1 MNNFK
6 QTIINEWKDTKLLI
20 RNTPPL
26 VMVFLCIALVLM
38 NIFAGKELLNLP
50 WLALDCGFTLSWI
63 VFLCMDMLTRRFG
76 GKAAIKLSLLATI
89 INLAV
94 SLILF
99 LLSLISGNWSVF
111 YTYEDNIVN
120 TALDSTFGGSWYVIL
135 GSTVAFVVAAIVN
148 AVINVGIGKL
158 MESNNFRT
166 FAVRSYVSTAIGQ
179 FVDNLIF
186 AFIVSYTFFG
196 WSLTQVFMCSL
207 TGALMELVSEIVF
220 SPIGFKVCRSWEK
233 SKVGEEYLNR
243 IIDNR

>member
-6 QTIINEWKDTKLLI
+6 QTIINEWEDTKLLI

-38 NIFAGKELLNLP
+38 NIFAGKELVNLP

-63 VFLCMDMLTRRFG
+63 VFLCMDMLTKRFG
-76 GKAAIKLSLLATI
+76 GKAAIKLSIIATI

-99 LLSLISGNWSVF
+99 LLSLIPGNWSIF
-111 YTYEDNIVN
+111 YTYENPLTN
-120 TALDSTFGGSWYVIL
+120 TALDTTFGGTWYVIL

-148 AVINVGIGKL
+148 ALINVGIGKL
-158 MESNNFRT
+158 MKSNNFKT

-186 AFIVSYTFFG
+186 ASIVSYIFFG

-207 TGALMELVSEIVF
+207 TGALMELVSEIIF
-220 SPIGFKVCRSWEK
+220 SPIGFKVCKSWERNNI
-233 SKVGEEYLNR
+233 GESYINASSHNR
-243 IIDNR
+243 

>member
-1 MNNFK
+1 
-6 QTIINEWKDTKLLI
+6 
-20 RNTPPL
+20 
-26 VMVFLCIALVLM
+26 
-38 NIFAGKELLNLP
+38 
-50 WLALDCGFTLSWI
+50 
-63 VFLCMDMLTRRFG
+63 MDMLTRRFG

-120 TALDSTFGGSWYVIL
+120 TALDSTFGGTWYVIL

>member
-50 WLALDCGFTLSWI
+50 WLALDCGFALSWI
-63 VFLCMDMLTRRFG
+63 VFLCMDMLTKRFG
-76 GKAAIKLSLLATI
+76 GKSVIKLSIIATI
-89 INLAV
+89 INLTV

-99 LLSLISGNWSVF
+99 LLSLIPGNWSVF
-111 YTYEDNIVN
+111 YTYENSLTN
-120 TALDSTFGGSWYVIL
+120 TALDTTFGGTWYVIL

-158 MESNNFRT
+158 MKSNNFRT
-166 FAVRSYVSTAIGQ
+166 FAIRSYVSTALGQ
-179 FVDNLIF
+179 FIDNLIF
-186 AFIVSYTFFG
+186 ASMVSYIFFG
-196 WSLTQVFMCSL
+196 WSITQVFMCSL
-207 TGALMELVSEIVF
+207 TGALMELISEVIF
-220 SPIGFKVCRSWEK
+220 SPIGFKVCKSWEK
-233 SKVGEEYLNR
+233 NKVGETYLASFDRNR
-243 IIDNR
+243 

>member
-6 QTIINEWKDTKLLI
+6 QTIINEWEDTKLLI
-20 RNTPPL
+20 RNTPLL

-38 NIFAGKELLNLP
+38 NIFAGKELVNLP

-63 VFLCMDMLTRRFG
+63 VFLCMDMLTKRFG
-76 GKAAIKLSLLATI
+76 GKAAIKLSIIATI

-99 LLSLISGNWSVF
+99 LLSLIPGNWSIF
-111 YTYEDNIVN
+111 YTYENPLTN
-120 TALDSTFGGSWYVIL
+120 TALDTTFGGTWYVIL

-148 AVINVGIGKL
+148 ALINVGIGKL
-158 MESNNFRT
+158 MKSNNFKT

-186 AFIVSYTFFG
+186 ASIVSYIFFG

-207 TGALMELVSEIVF
+207 TGALMELVSEIIF
-220 SPIGFKVCRSWEK
+220 SPIGFKVCKSWERNNI
-233 SKVGEEYLNR
+233 GESYINASSHNR
-243 IIDNR
+243 